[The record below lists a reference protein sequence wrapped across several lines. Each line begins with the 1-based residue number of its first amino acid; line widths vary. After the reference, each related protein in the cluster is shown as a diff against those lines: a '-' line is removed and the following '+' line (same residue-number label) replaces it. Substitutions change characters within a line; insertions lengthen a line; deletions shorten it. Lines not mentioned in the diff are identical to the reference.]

1 MAIAALKHTIPGDEF
16 VATREEVESVLAGA
30 SLAIHR

>member
-1 MAIAALKHTIPGDEF
+1 MVIAALKHTIPGDEL
-16 VATREEVESVLAGA
+16 VATREKVEAVLAGA